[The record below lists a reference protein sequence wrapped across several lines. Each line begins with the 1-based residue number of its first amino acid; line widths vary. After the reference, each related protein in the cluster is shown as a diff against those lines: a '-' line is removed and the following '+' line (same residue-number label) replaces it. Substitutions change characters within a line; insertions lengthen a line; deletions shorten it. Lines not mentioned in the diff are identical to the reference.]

1 MFGNRALYHNGWV
14 AGCRHGKLPWQTS
27 GSASFDTD
35 TWELYNIEED
45 FSQANDLA
53 QKEPKKLKELQDL
66 FLAEAAKYN
75 VLPLDDRFAE
85 RADANLKPSYIRG
98 KKRFVYLPGTV
109 RIPEP
114 SSPNTKNI
122 DHTLA
127 AEIEV
132 PKGGAEGVLVCCGG
146 ASAGYALFI
155 KDGKL
160 HWEHNWFEE
169 SRFRV
174 SSTESIPAG
183 HHVVSAEIKVD
194 KEGTFGTGGK
204 VTLRLGEKVI
214 GSGTFAKQVPFRF
227 TVNETFDVG
236 CDTVSP
242 VSDLY
247 ESPFPFTGTIA
258 RVLVDVSDAE
268 FSDLVAMAK
277 VAMAMQ

>member
-1 MFGNRALYHNGWV
+1 MQEVFAGFLEHIDAQIARVVDALETMKIRENTLIIFVVGDNGP
-14 AGCRHGKLPWQTS
+14 A
-27 GSASFDTD
+27 A
-35 TWELYNIEED
+35 
-45 FSQANDLA
+45 
-53 QKEPKKLKELQDL
+53 KEPKKLKDPQDL
-66 FLAEAAKYN
+66 FLAEAARYN

-109 RIPEP
+109 RIAEP

-127 AEIEV
+127 AEVDI

-146 ASAGYALFI
+146 ASAGYSLVM

-174 SSTESIPAG
+174 SSTKPIPEG
-183 HHVVSAEIKVD
+183 HRVLSAEIKVD
-194 KEGTFGTGGK
+194 KEGQFDTGGT
-204 VTLRLGEKVI
+204 VILRMAKGRSLRAASRSRYP
-214 GSGTFAKQVPFRF
+214 SGLRSMRRF
-227 TVNETFDVG
+227 GID
-236 CDTVSP
+236 CVSP
-242 VSDLY
+242 VSGLY
-247 ESPFPFTGTIA
+247 ESPFPFSGNIR

-268 FSDLVAMAK
+268 FQDLAAMTK
-277 VAMAMQ
+277 VAMATQ